1 MWFHNVW
8 PGIKKPPSGY
18 TLLELLAVLAVLGL
32 VMAMAWPLSQGARD
46 NLVLRQDA
54 EVLVRELRLARQK
67 AITEGREC
75 NVYFR
80 ANTSNYEIRQG
91 NSRRVVQ
98 LHPGVMIN
106 GTSFPFEP
114 GKSVCSFT
122 ALGTPKQSGT
132 VYLRNAQ
139 DKWLYV
145 PVTPVTGRVRVSST
159 DPK

>member
-1 MWFHNVW
+1 MWFRNTW
-8 PGIKKPPSGY
+8 SGNKKASSGY
-18 TLLELLAVLAVLGL
+18 TLIEFLAVLAVVGL
-32 VMAMAWPLSQGARD
+32 VMVMAWPLSQGVRD
-46 NLVLRQDA
+46 NLALRQDA

-75 NVYFR
+75 NVYFK
-80 ANTSNYEIRQG
+80 AYTSNYEIRQG

-106 GTSFPFEP
+106 GTSFPFEL
-114 GKSVCSFT
+114 GRSTCSFT
-122 ALGTPKQSGT
+122 ALGNPKKGGT
-132 VYLRNAQ
+132 VYLKNSQ

-145 PVTPVTGRVRVSST
+145 PVTPVTGRVRVSPI